1 MTQYKIDNRGPFTE
15 LFQAIRKILLS
26 FPEITEI
33 KNVKQTS
40 YHDRHGTIIM
50 MRSRGDQF
58 VVAFGKGT
66 RLQEKYPI
74 LEGTGKV
81 VRHLYFRSIE
91 DLDEVLLRE
100 MIEESIILNI
110 EAFEMKQLRRNQR
123 NHKSEPWAPPII
135 SIAGYTR

>member
-1 MTQYKIDNRGPFTE
+1 MNITQYEIDNRGAFAE

-26 FPEITEI
+26 FSQINEV
-33 KNVKQTS
+33 KNAKQTS

-58 VVAFGKGT
+58 VVAFGKGAK
-66 RLQEKYPI
+66 LQEKYPM

-81 VRHLYFRSIE
+81 VRHLYFRSLE
-91 DLDEVLLRE
+91 DLDEGLLRE

-110 EAFEMKQLRRNQR
+110 EAYEMKKLRCNQR
-123 NHKSEPWAPPII
+123 NQKSEL
-135 SIAGYTR
+135 